1 MPVAFYSQRKI
12 GEHPGAQINP
22 VGENY
27 HLYYIGT
34 GKITDNGYLYFTRN
48 WSLQIYMGPFGNKRV
63 SIYASMRF
71 EKNDGEYY
79 MYLDHVIVTEPEKD
93 GWVKPVKFGT
103 GIHNNVEMLEI
114 NPKKNIALM
123 LKFLKLAVILQL
135 M

>member
-1 MPVAFYSQRKI
+1 M
-12 GEHPGAQINP
+12 GA
-22 VGENY
+22 
-27 HLYYIGT
+27 
-34 GKITDNGYLYFTRN
+34 
-48 WSLQIYMGPFGNKRV
+48 FGNKRV

-79 MYLDHVIVTEPEKD
+79 MYLDRVIVTEPEKD